1 MHAANVQQYLGQ
13 VNAVAHIVEVK
24 LNKSEDYAVK
34 Q

>member
-1 MHAANVQQYLGQ
+1 MHVANVQQYSGQ
-13 VNAVAHIVEVK
+13 AKAVAHTVEVK

>member
-1 MHAANVQQYLGQ
+1 MHVTNVQQYSGQ
-13 VNAVAHIVEVK
+13 VKAVALTAEIK

>member
-1 MHAANVQQYLGQ
+1 MHVANVQQYSGQ
-13 VNAVAHIVEVK
+13 VKAVAHTVEVK